1 MEAER
6 TQSRPIWALLI
17 LLAACA
23 GCMRDDASRADD
35 AGDARL
41 RDGNVTISGD
51 DSLAAGLNWR
61 VPPVDIAEGGEADAL
76 RRADAALAKGDL
88 YAGGESAIPLYLA
101 LQGRSDNARAVEAGL
116 DRATERLL
124 ADGDAALGRAGDDA
138 DALRDART
146 AAAVARRVRGD
157 AEGVVA
163 YLQRVDE
170 AERLWELNV
179 AGERELQAGRL
190 GETGEG
196 ALPHFREALALRPA
210 QPRAM
215 QNVAAVESAM
225 IRRAEVA
232 GAEADFDNAAR
243 WLAHAERVRPDAG
256 LDTVVDARGRI
267 ERMRGAR
274 IARLRDLGIAAL
286 AKFNGTAIARG
297 HLAEMLRIAEPG
309 DPAAAELRERIDLAV
324 HYGLYGPG
332 QVFTDALERGGRGP
346 QMAVV
351 PHGAFT
357 MGASEDEADATKNE
371 RPQHP
376 IRFDRGFAMSIHE
389 VTVGEFR
396 RFVAATGYR
405 TRAERRGYS
414 MAYDERSNN
423 FARRS
428 GVDWRSDYM
437 GAPAADDLPVLHVSA
452 KDAEAYAQ
460 WLAGQSGHLYRLPSE
475 AEFEYALRAGGN
487 GRYPWGHGEPPS
499 GVANTTGG
507 LDRSPAGRDWKN
519 AFGGYGDGHWGP
531 APVGSFSANAWG
543 LHDLA
548 GNVSEWVADCW
559 HDSYRRAPQDG
570 SAWVNPGCRDQVIRG
585 GSWASSPAQTRSAWR
600 APSQVD
606 TTNAKVGFRVVR
618 DL

>member
-1 MEAER
+1 MQAKR
-6 TQSRPIWALLI
+6 TQSRPVWALLI
-17 LLAACA
+17 LLASCA
-23 GCMRDDASRADD
+23 GCARDDAPRAGADD
-35 AGDARL
+35 ARPRG
-41 RDGNVTISGD
+41 GNVTISGD
-51 DSLAAGLNWR
+51 DSLVASLTWR
-61 VPPVDIAEGGEADAL
+61 MPSVAIAEGGEAAAL
-76 RRADAALAKGDL
+76 RRADAALARGDL
-88 YAGGESAIPLYLA
+88 YAGGDSAIPLYLA
-101 LQGRSDNARAVEAGL
+101 LQGRQGSARAVETGL
-116 DRATERLL
+116 DRAMKRLL
-124 ADGDAALGRAGDDA
+124 ADGDAALGRADDDA
-138 DALRDART
+138 EALREARMV
-146 AAAVARRVRGD
+146 AAVARRVRGND
-157 AEGVVA
+157 EDVVA

-179 AGERELQAGRL
+179 EGERELLAGRL
-190 GETGEG
+190 GEDGDG
-196 ALPHFREALALRPA
+196 ALPYFREALALRPE

-215 QNVAAVESAM
+215 QNLAAVESAM
-225 IRRAEVA
+225 IRRAEIA
-232 GAEADFDNAAR
+232 GAQADFDAAAR
-243 WLAHAERVRPDAG
+243 WLAHAERIRPDAG
-256 LDTVVDARGRI
+256 LGTVTDARGRI
-267 ERMRGAR
+267 KRLRGAR

-286 AKFNGTAIARG
+286 PKFGGIATARG

-309 DPAAAELRERIDLAV
+309 DPAAVELRERIDLAV

-357 MGASEDEADATKNE
+357 MGAPEDETDATKNE

-389 VTVGEFR
+389 VSVGEFR
-396 RFVAATGYR
+396 RFIAATGYR

-423 FARRS
+423 FSRRS
-428 GVDWRSDYM
+428 GVDWRSDYT
-437 GAPAADDLPVLHVSA
+437 GAPAADGLPVLHVSA
-452 KDAEAYAQ
+452 KDAEAYVQ
-460 WLAGQSGHLYRLPSE
+460 WLAEQSGYLYRLPSE
-475 AEFEYALRAGGN
+475 AEFEYALRAGN
-487 GRYPWGHGEPPS
+487 AGRYPWGHGEPPS
-499 GVANTTGG
+499 GIANTTGG
-507 LDRSPAGRDWKN
+507 LDRSPGGRDWKN
-519 AFGGYGDGHWGP
+519 AFGGYGDGYWGP
-531 APVGSFSANAWG
+531 APVGRFSANAWG